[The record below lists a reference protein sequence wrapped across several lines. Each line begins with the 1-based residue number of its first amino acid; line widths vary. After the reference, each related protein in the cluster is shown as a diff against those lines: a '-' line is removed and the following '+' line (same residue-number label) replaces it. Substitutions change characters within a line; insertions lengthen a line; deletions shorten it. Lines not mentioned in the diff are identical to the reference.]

1 MEKRLWFKTIC
12 SKNHFIVS
20 DLQVKLIGHF
30 CDELLS
36 WNKKI
41 NLISRRDEENV
52 WTRHILGSISFLF
65 HFQPEQDSAVL
76 DLGSGGGLPG
86 IPLAILRPDLQF
98 TLVDSIQKKVNAVKE
113 ILLTLPAT
121 NVVAVCSRAEDLA
134 GNHEYQHAFD
144 YIIARAV
151 APMKDIIQWSKP
163 LLKPSDKNSGE
174 FKQGIERTHRLPR
187 GSIVL
192 LKGGVLTDEL
202 EETQR
207 KLNPRAMIPFPLPVD
222 GIDSAELP
230 DKKLVVIYP

>member
-1 MEKRLWFKTIC
+1 MEKKLWFKTIC
-12 SKNHFIVS
+12 DKNHFIVS
-20 DLQVKLIGHF
+20 DLQVKLIEHF

-41 NLISRRDEENV
+41 NLISRRDEENM
-52 WTRHILGSISFLF
+52 WTRHILGSMSFLF
-65 HFQPEQDSAVL
+65 HFQLEHNCSVM

-134 GNHEYQHAFD
+134 RYPQYQNSFD

-163 LLKPSDKNSGE
+163 LLKSSDKNPVE
-174 FKQGIERTHRLPR
+174 IQKEIEQTHQVPR
-187 GSIVL
+187 GAIVL
-192 LKGGVLTDEL
+192 LKGGVLMDEM
-202 EETQR
+202 EETQH
-207 KLNPRAMIPFPLPVD
+207 KMNPAAMVPYPISVD
-222 GIDSAELP
+222 GIDSSELP
-230 DKKLVVIYP
+230 DKKFVVIYP

>member
-1 MEKRLWFKTIC
+1 MKLWFKTIC

-20 DLQVKLIGHF
+20 DLQVKFLEHF

-65 HFQPEQDSAVL
+65 HFQLEEDCALL

-86 IPLAILRPDLQF
+86 IPLAILRPNLQF

-134 GNHEYQHAFD
+134 RYPKYQRSFD

-151 APMKDIIQWSKP
+151 GPMKDIIQWSRP
-163 LLKPSDKNSGE
+163 LLKSPDKDPVE
-174 FKQGIERTHRLPR
+174 LQHEIEQTHHIPR
-187 GSIVL
+187 GAIIL

-207 KLNPRAMIPFPLPVD
+207 KMNPASMVPYPISVD
-222 GIDSAELP
+222 GIDSSELP

>member
-1 MEKRLWFKTIC
+1 MEKKLWFKTIC
-12 SKNHFIVS
+12 SKNHFNVS
-20 DLQVKLIGHF
+20 DLQVKLIEQF

-52 WTRHILGSISFLF
+52 WTRHMLGSISFLF
-65 HFQPEQDSAVL
+65 HFQPERDCAVL
-76 DLGSGGGLPG
+76 DFGSGGGLPG

-134 GNHEYQHAFD
+134 RNHEYQHSFD

-163 LLKPSDKNSGE
+163 LLKSPDKKPGE
-174 FKQGIERTHRLPR
+174 FQEGIERTHQIPR
-187 GSIVL
+187 GTILL

-207 KLNPRAMIPFPLPVD
+207 KLNPRAMVPFPLSVD
-222 GIDSAELP
+222 GIDSSELP